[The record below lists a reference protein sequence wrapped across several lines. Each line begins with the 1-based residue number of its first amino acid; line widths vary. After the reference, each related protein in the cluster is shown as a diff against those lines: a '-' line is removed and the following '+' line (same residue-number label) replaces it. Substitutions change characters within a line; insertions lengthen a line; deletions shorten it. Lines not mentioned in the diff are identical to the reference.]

1 MSQHSITPYPLNTP
15 QISRP
20 LRAQPFTSSS
30 RQSTEESLASS
41 SKVSQFGL
49 SGNFLE
55 NQIDEDQEIV
65 EINEVNQEKL
75 QSFIGTLI
83 IRKAIFVEGRKVK
96 DFRDYLR
103 NNLKLKFD
111 DDNSVSFDLVMRA
124 AVLLILFKDFFVKT
138 KEEAIGMLEYS
149 VVELFKICSSGTF
162 TTWANMKSKKVKSLD
177 SKERIW
183 KRLRIE
189 RNNML
194 NYWQS
199 IFLSPSYLITGNAL
213 DRQLFP
219 TQVYNTR
226 FTKYKYVAP
235 FFDDFVSPNVNCF
248 DPNKRKGKCGPILS
262 ILRYFDELMNE
273 INKNVV
279 ELNEVF
285 ETSFDAFT
293 LSSNDSIT
301 TIHEQYEKIIE
312 IHAACADEKS
322 KDQLLK
328 DLDYFKHHVNE
339 LITRS
344 SFNIL
349 LAGFRDEKHN
359 HLLNFFYDKSE
370 EVGYEKYGHYM
381 PLKNFMMQFTYKILE
396 LFIG

>member
-1 MSQHSITPYPLNTP
+1 MSQHSITPYLLNTP

-49 SGNFLE
+49 SGNFSE

-83 IRKAIFVEGRKVK
+83 IRKAIFVEGRKGK

-183 KRLRIE
+183 KRL
-189 RNNML
+189 
-194 NYWQS
+194 
-199 IFLSPSYLITGNAL
+199 
-213 DRQLFP
+213 
-219 TQVYNTR
+219 
-226 FTKYKYVAP
+226 
-235 FFDDFVSPNVNCF
+235 
-248 DPNKRKGKCGPILS
+248 
-262 ILRYFDELMNE
+262 
-273 INKNVV
+273 
-279 ELNEVF
+279 
-285 ETSFDAFT
+285 
-293 LSSNDSIT
+293 
-301 TIHEQYEKIIE
+301 
-312 IHAACADEKS
+312 
-322 KDQLLK
+322 
-328 DLDYFKHHVNE
+328 
-339 LITRS
+339 
-344 SFNIL
+344 
-349 LAGFRDEKHN
+349 
-359 HLLNFFYDKSE
+359 
-370 EVGYEKYGHYM
+370 
-381 PLKNFMMQFTYKILE
+381 
-396 LFIG
+396 